1 MLQDA
6 KSSLD
11 YSIDKNVAAQA
22 KDTQKAAQEAQ
33 KLNRLVA
40 FFFPLMTIAAVCS
53 MNQPPEIL
61 ANGGMI
67 LSVILALVLGGLV
80 QSSMKKLN

>member
-40 FFFPLMTIAAVCS
+40 FFFL
-53 MNQPPEIL
+53 L
-61 ANGGMI
+61 WR
-67 LSVILALVLGGLV
+67 
-80 QSSMKKLN
+80 